1 MSESESNT
9 NMDDSDVFV
18 APSIEES
25 YRDSN
30 QALSSRRE
38 HDVNKQLQYT
48 DREQFQETNHP
59 EDDDQNENYGYGGP
73 ARKSM
78 TII

>member
-1 MSESESNT
+1 
-9 NMDDSDVFV
+9 MDDSDVFV

-48 DREQFQETNHP
+48 DREQF
-59 EDDDQNENYGYGGP
+59 
-73 ARKSM
+73 
-78 TII
+78 